1 MNDNAQAKKKAHLK
15 NFFKEEEKTSK
26 VEQNSARGKIPAG
39 GMADTVELDE
49 LQTQALSNRKVSN
62 INKYSI

>member
-1 MNDNAQAKKKAHLK
+1 M
-15 NFFKEEEKTSK
+15 
-26 VEQNSARGKIPAG
+26 EQNSAQGKIPAG

>member
-1 MNDNAQAKKKAHLK
+1 MK

-26 VEQNSARGKIPAG
+26 MEQNSARGKIPAG

-49 LQTQALSNRKVSN
+49 LQTQALSNRKVSD